1 VLVVEEVDPVR
12 RQNEPT
18 GMPAIL
24 IQSIGCDFRDRFLA
38 SRKPVRVALSMFNH
52 DGTIDPGRWRW

>member
-1 VLVVEEVDPVR
+1 
-12 RQNEPT
+12 
-18 GMPAIL
+18 MPAIL

-52 DGTIDPGRWRW
+52 DGTMDPGRW